1 MGMGRNK
8 TPYLFAP
15 SEEVPEP
22 AGRPEAAGDTSVESG
37 GTSLAH
43 CISRVAWHGA
53 PRKQHRDTALSL
65 GSFWAICYKHCVS
78 TWAFQF

>member
-1 MGMGRNK
+1 MGRNK

-22 AGRPEAAGDTSVESG
+22 AGRPEAAGDTRAESG

-43 CISRVAWHGA
+43 CIYRVALHGA
-53 PRKQHRDTALSL
+53 PRKQPRDAALSL
-65 GSFWAICYKHCVS
+65 GSCWTICYKHCVS

>member
-1 MGMGRNK
+1 MGRNK

-22 AGRPEAAGDTSVESG
+22 AGRPEAAGNTRAESG

-43 CISRVAWHGA
+43 CISKNASQKAAQRRSPEPGLLPGHLL
-53 PRKQHRDTALSL
+53 QALCVNL
-65 GSFWAICYKHCVS
+65 GISILKPV
-78 TWAFQF
+78 